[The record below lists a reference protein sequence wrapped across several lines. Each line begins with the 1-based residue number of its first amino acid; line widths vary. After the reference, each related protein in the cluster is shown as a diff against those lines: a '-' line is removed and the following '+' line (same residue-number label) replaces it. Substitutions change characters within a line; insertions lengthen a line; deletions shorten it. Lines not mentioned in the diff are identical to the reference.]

1 MIGKSTLK
9 KKSLLYLLIFS
20 ESVPI
25 VPTDTKSGG
34 NSYTKWIKHSAM
46 KVRPWQWTPFTNSA
60 RGSNDTFILYHW
72 QHKLNPDE
80 PQQEYPFAKFNKV
93 QQNSERER
101 KKTRRYFV
109 KHELKGVLKCIGVE
123 IWTPPPPQTVTD
135 TLRTHDRQRRNPP

>member
-1 MIGKSTLK
+1 MEFNRSRRSVNQLK
-9 KKSLLYLLIFS
+9 KTSTKNLNLLIFS

-46 KVRPWQWTPFTNSA
+46 KVRPWQWTAFTNSA

-72 QHKLNPDE
+72 QHKSNPDE

-93 QQNSERER
+93 QQNSER
-101 KKTRRYFV
+101 KKNVFFF
-109 KHELKGVLKCIGVE
+109 L
-123 IWTPPPPQTVTD
+123 
-135 TLRTHDRQRRNPP
+135 NF

>member
-1 MIGKSTLK
+1 MIGKSNHKFLK
-9 KKSLLYLLIFS
+9 TKSFLLIFS

-25 VPTDTKSGG
+25 VPTDTKTGG

-72 QHKLNPDE
+72 QHKPNSDD

-93 QQNSERER
+93 F
-101 KKTRRYFV
+101 KK
-109 KHELKGVLKCIGVE
+109 
-123 IWTPPPPQTVTD
+123 
-135 TLRTHDRQRRNPP
+135 N